1 MTGLHWFDDGSAV
14 LPQPEDFDSTHTAW
28 IWFLGHD
35 VQVRGTLNRR
45 DPSTGA
51 PEAWCIEEA
60 LIGEVDVTE
69 LLWADEQAMRQAE
82 AALDVQRME
91 EWS

>member
-1 MTGLHWFDDGSAV
+1 MTTLHWFDDGSAA

>member
-1 MTGLHWFDDGSAV
+1 MTTLHWFDDGSAL
-14 LPQPEDFDSTHTAW
+14 LPTPEDFDSTHTAW
-28 IWFLGHD
+28 IWFLDHD
-35 VQVRGTLNRR
+35 ARVTGTLVRR
-45 DPSTGA
+45 DPATGA

-60 LIGEVDVTE
+60 RIGEIDVTE
-69 LLWADEQAMRQAE
+69 LLWADEQAMRAAE

>member
-1 MTGLHWFDDGSAV
+1 MHSFDGSAV
-14 LPQPEDFDSTHTAW
+14 LPQPEDFDSEHEAW
-28 IWFLGHD
+28 IWFLDHD
-35 VQVRGTLNRR
+35 VRVTGTLLRYE
-45 DPSTGA
+45 PATGA
-51 PEAWCIEEA
+51 PEAWRVESA
-60 LIGEVDVTE
+60 MIGEIDVTE